1 VTGSR
6 FARRGLRCES
16 GRNVAQ
22 SHMRREPVMKK
33 DSVFVGLDV
42 HAETIAAAVA
52 SSDGEVRSVGTIPNR
67 PEAIKRLMKRLGA
80 APKLRVCYEAGPTGY
95 VVYWQLT
102 KLGIHCEVI
111 APTLVPVKAG
121 ERVKTDRRDAVKLAR
136 LYRSGD
142 LTAVWVPDQAHEAL
156 RDLVRAREAA
166 KKDELRARQRLGKFL
181 LRRGVRPPA
190 GVKVWTKRH
199 VEWLKTLKFDLAPQE
214 ATLLDYLNETEH
226 QTHRVE
232 RLELAIDSAIQAAP
246 ESMRQVIAALQALRG
261 VQQMTAVTVVV
272 EVGQLSRFARPKQL
286 MGYSGVVPS
295 EHSSGASRRQG
306 AITKTGNAHLRRVL
320 GEAAWTYNRRP
331 NMFPALRRRQE
342 GLSAEVK
349 EIAWKAQHRLYGR
362 FSRLKLRGKPHQ
374 KIVTAVA
381 RELLGFIW
389 AIGVEAERSQLNL
402 RKAA

>member
-1 VTGSR
+1 
-6 FARRGLRCES
+6 
-16 GRNVAQ
+16 
-22 SHMRREPVMKK
+22 MKK
-33 DSVFVGLDV
+33 TTVFVGLDV

-52 SSDGEVRSVGTIPNR
+52 TSDGEVRSVGTISNR
-67 PEAIKRLMKRLGA
+67 PEAIKKLMKRLGA
-80 APKLRVCYEAGPTGY
+80 ATTLRVCYEAGPTGY
-95 VVYWQLT
+95 VLYWQLT

-121 ERVKTDRRDAVKLAR
+121 DRVKTDRRDAVKLAR

-142 LTAVWVPDQAHEAL
+142 LTAVWVPDQEHEAL

-166 KKDELRARQRLGKFL
+166 KKDELRARHRLNKFL
-181 LRRGVRPPA
+181 LRQGVRRPTDI
-190 GVKVWTKRH
+190 KVWTKRH
-199 VEWLKTLKFDLAPQE
+199 MEWLKTVRFDLAAQE
-214 ATLLDYLNETEH
+214 ATLIDYLNEAEH
-226 QTHRVE
+226 QSHRVD
-232 RLELAIDSAIQAAP
+232 RLEHSIDGAIQTAP

-286 MGYSGVVPS
+286 MAYSGVVPS
-295 EHSSGASRRQG
+295 EHSSGESRRQG

-331 NMFPALRRRQE
+331 NIFPALRRRQE

-362 FSRLKLRGKPHQ
+362 FTRLKLRGKPHQ

-389 AIGVEAERSQLNL
+389 AIGVEVERNQMNL